1 MKCAASQQHAIG
13 GDSIGQGTGMK
24 FVANDIPHSFHL
36 HGPHQRLLVNHDAAR
51 LLTAISLGPSAVDSF
66 STFYFLEED

>member
-1 MKCAASQQHAIG
+1 MKRPASQQHAIG

-24 FVANDIPHSFHL
+24 VAADYIPHAVRL
-36 HGPHQRLLVNHDAAR
+36 QGLHQRVIVSHEVMRQFTVLSPGECVM
-51 LLTAISLGPSAVDSF
+51 VSF